1 MEAELI
7 RKGLWTNVIEIVMDT
22 EGKEDAD
29 IKKEFETKL
38 GKQSASKM
46 AEAQAEMILRVND
59 GQLSHMQS
67 KDPLEI
73 WRDLQ
78 NIHHARGF
86 VTSLA
91 LHRKFLTAKKS
102 DDQSMQSWIGQIRS

>member
-1 MEAELI
+1 M
-7 RKGLWTNVIEIVMDT
+7 W
-22 EGKEDAD
+22 
-29 IKKEFETKL
+29 
-38 GKQSASKM
+38 
-46 AEAQAEMILRVND
+46 
-59 GQLSHMQS
+59 S

-78 NIHHARGF
+78 NVHHAHGF

-102 DDQSMQSWIGQIRS
+102 NDQSMQSWIEQIQSQVFTIEEITGTEVSDQDKILVLTIGLPPSYDPVIINFDAAPLESLMFNDVIV

>member
-7 RKGLWTNVIEIVMDT
+7 CKGLWTNVIEIVMDT

-46 AEAQAEMILRVND
+46 AEA
-59 GQLSHMQS
+59 
-67 KDPLEI
+67 
-73 WRDLQ
+73 
-78 NIHHARGF
+78 
-86 VTSLA
+86 
-91 LHRKFLTAKKS
+91 
-102 DDQSMQSWIGQIRS
+102 

>member
-38 GKQSASKM
+38 GKQSTSKM
-46 AEAQAEMILRVND
+46 AEARAEMILRVDN
-59 GQLSHMQS
+59 S
-67 KDPLEI
+67 
-73 WRDLQ
+73 
-78 NIHHARGF
+78 
-86 VTSLA
+86 
-91 LHRKFLTAKKS
+91 
-102 DDQSMQSWIGQIRS
+102 